1 MADLT
6 PSPFLIGVYFY
17 SYSIFS
23 HFRVIPVAIFLQHFA
38 SDRSHMLS
46 EDQKFQ
52 AEPPLYEC
60 IKTAGM
66 DRHHSHFFFGNAKC
80 QILLLWFRSLLT
92 NFCMKIF
99 IVIEVLVTLD

>member
-17 SYSIFS
+17 CCYSIFS

-60 IKTAGM
+60 IKTAGI
-66 DRHHSHFFFGNAKC
+66 DRHHSSPPPPHPARH
-80 QILLLWFRSLLT
+80 LLPHPLPLVKFSLTRLPLT
-92 NFCMKIF
+92 TN
-99 IVIEVLVTLD
+99 